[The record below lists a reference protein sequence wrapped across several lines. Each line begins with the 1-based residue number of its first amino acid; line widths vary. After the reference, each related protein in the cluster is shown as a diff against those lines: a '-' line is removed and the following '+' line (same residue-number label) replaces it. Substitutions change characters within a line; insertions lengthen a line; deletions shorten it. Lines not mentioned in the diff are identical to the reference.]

1 MHQSVP
7 SCSVGTLVTSCD
19 SCHDE
24 ATCLETKDRGDSFLK
39 LSCACKDGF
48 VGDGLTCYDQKLCS
62 DSDCCAQGYQWSAE
76 RGCEDTDEC
85 SLPDSPC
92 QPPQVCRNTLGS
104 YECLQPPSRTK
115 SGPSDTKQTKNAPD
129 KKQAPVQ
136 SKSTS
141 IPDVI
146 KLGRS
151 ATGTAPPMITNTY
164 LPFDTTTTPS
174 TATGAPPFHTT
185 AAFMT
190 TAPPLEGQLRLVNGN
205 GSCVG
210 RVEVFLRGQW
220 GTVCD
225 DSWDVNDAHV
235 VCRQLGCGRALS
247 APPVAFYGQGTGP
260 IWLDDVQCFGNEPAL
275 TECRHSGVGNHN
287 CAHSEDAGVVC
298 EAPSPVRLV
307 NSDNRCS
314 GRVEIQHNGQWGTVC
329 DDQWDLRDANVVCR
343 QLECGAAYSAPQSAA
358 FGQGRG
364 PIWLDDVN
372 CNGDEASIAQCR
384 HRGFGVHN
392 CGHHEDAG
400 VVCQLS
406 PPPELLL
413 VCGRN
418 NIEIGF
424 DVAALTL
431 FGLDPFSG
439 HLAVTN
445 CSRSRVQNNSVW
457 YEVETRED
465 VCGNILRANSTH
477 VTYSNTLFIYYGN
490 NTSFIVPK
498 SFPFHCVYPLDTDT
512 SLNVAINPFLNLT
525 GGTSGVGA
533 RAEASMFL
541 YRSSNYNQVYPA
553 GQVSLPVGSPLYVGV
568 SLEEQHQ
575 GFVVV
580 LEDCYASQSSSP
592 DHPTREYLIRNK
604 CPTDRRRVAV
614 TESGVSLRARFSALL
629 FLTQNQYSRK
639 YLHCS
644 LSLCNQR
651 ASSCVPRCT
660 GRTSRSVS
668 QSEVLKPVSVGP
680 IICEYEL
687 DLIRGCISVNRV
699 FLILIQLI
707 WSSSHSLGDSGTLI

>member
-1 MHQSVP
+1 MWSSMGAPKGLVWLLLLLIYTG
-7 SCSVGTLVTSCD
+7 STSGTLVTSCD

-115 SGPSDTKQTKNAPD
+115 SGPSDRS
-129 KKQAPVQ
+129 VQ
-136 SKSTS
+136 VDCGHGLCPEGMDCLEGSDGFMNCVDPCENYSVLNDDWRATNYTS
-141 IPDVI
+141 DEV
-146 KLGRS
+146 
-151 ATGTAPPMITNTY
+151 
-164 LPFDTTTTPS
+164 
-174 TATGAPPFHTT
+174 HT
-185 AAFMT
+185 
-190 TAPPLEGQLRLVNGN
+190 PPLEGQLRLVNGN

-225 DSWDVNDAHV
+225 DAWDVNDAHV

-247 APPVAFYGQGTGP
+247 APGRAFYGQGTGP
-260 IWLDDVQCFGNEPAL
+260 IWLDNVQCLGNEPAL

-287 CAHSEDAGVVC
+287 CRHSEDAGVVC

-372 CNGDEASIAQCR
+372 CNGDEASLAQCR

-418 NIEIGF
+418 KIEVGF

-431 FGLDPFSG
+431 SGLDPFSG

-629 FLTQNQYSRK
+629 FLTQNQYSSE

-680 IICEYEL
+680 II
-687 DLIRGCISVNRV
+687 
-699 FLILIQLI
+699 
-707 WSSSHSLGDSGTLI
+707 WDSGTLI